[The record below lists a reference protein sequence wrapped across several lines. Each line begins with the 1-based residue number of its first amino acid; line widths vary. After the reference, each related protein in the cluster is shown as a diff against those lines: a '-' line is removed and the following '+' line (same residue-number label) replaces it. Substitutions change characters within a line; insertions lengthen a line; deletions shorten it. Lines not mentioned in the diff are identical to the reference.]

1 MIKTICVYFGI
12 VIEGLSYII
21 GLNVPQNQWRM
32 AICRGGIITGE
43 LTWGEIFV
51 AIREGGD
58 ITGGNIAG
66 DHCISCVIKFTVL
79 VSTHFETVLKKIACE
94 NL

>member
-43 LTWGEIFV
+43 LTWGKSVLDIFV
-51 AIREGGD
+51 AMSKGGD
-58 ITGGNIAG
+58 ITEGNIVG
-66 DHCISCVIKFTVL
+66 DHCI
-79 VSTHFETVLKKIACE
+79 
-94 NL
+94 